1 MIRVDVSFMKA
12 LALFHVKKLKECNYL
27 YERDNVILEADKDG
41 QELARN
47 VWGTRFM
54 SLTSI
59 SAYSCS
65 RLVGDTVEM

>member
-27 YERDNVILEADKDG
+27 YEGDNVILETDKDG

-47 VWGTRFM
+47 VRETRFC
-54 SLTSI
+54 L
-59 SAYSCS
+59 
-65 RLVGDTVEM
+65 